1 MRKLDA
7 NLQELLDQQPEL
19 KNASGAMPG
28 KYSIKINTTVKP
40 AVHGPRRQ
48 PEALIPKIKEKLK
61 EMGNEGHLAKI
72 NTTVKPA
79 VHGPRRQPEAL
90 LPKIKE
96 KLKEMGNEGHL
107 AKVTQPIDWVN
118 SMVMSTHRDKIRIC
132 LDPANL
138 NKAVRREHYPIP
150 TVEEIL
156 AKIPDAKY
164 FTVLDTK
171 SGHL

>member
-7 NLQELLDQQPEL
+7 RLQELLDQHPEL

-28 KYSIKINTTVKP
+28 KYSI
-40 AVHGPRRQ
+40 
-48 PEALIPKIKEKLK
+48 
-61 EMGNEGHLAKI
+61 KI